1 MYDDSS
7 DLSPI
12 AGNREKRKKKGEREE
27 RVRQSWCRERL
38 HESGSEIYRKIKDGL
53 E

>member
-12 AGNREKRKKKGEREE
+12 AGNREKRKKKRGKGRAGATILVSRE
-27 RVRQSWCRERL
+27 VA
-38 HESGSEIYRKIKDGL
+38 
-53 E
+53 

>member
-12 AGNREKRKKKGEREE
+12 AGNREKRKKKRGE
-27 RVRQSWCRERL
+27 RVRQYWCRERV
-38 HESGSEIYRKIKDGL
+38 HESGSEIHRKIKDGL

>member
-12 AGNREKRKKKGEREE
+12 AGNREKRKKKGE
-27 RVRQSWCRERL
+27 
-38 HESGSEIYRKIKDGL
+38 SGCDNIGVARGCMKVEVKFTGK
-53 E
+53 

>member
-12 AGNREKRKKKGEREE
+12 AGNREKRKKKGRAGATILVSRE
-27 RVRQSWCRERL
+27 
-38 HESGSEIYRKIKDGL
+38 GA
-53 E
+53 